1 MAKAL
6 KAVFSIGIIVAV
18 LAIVLWNID
27 LAKLA
32 EAFANVRWPWF
43 LLGTAITLFLAWL
56 RAWRWGLL
64 LRPLRRVST
73 LRMFQYFMAGFFGN
87 FLPARAGEF
96 IRAYIVSERE
106 QVPYSA
112 SLATI
117 VLERLFDMFFVLLL
131 LAILFVT
138 RADVFA
144 SALTFEFGGQPFNLG
159 TVLKQFGYIS
169 FLLSLG
175 LLAFSLFLHFKPA
188 FTLRCT
194 AFCLKPLPAKLAG
207 KIDGIIRMFLQG
219 LGVLGN
225 RRDLLVVIALSTI
238 IWGMSV
244 VNYIPF
250 FPACNAVPN
259 TDYFTAGLMTVVFVA
274 AFITII
280 PAPGFL
286 GSYQLACTVALFRI
300 LGIPEV
306 DAVAYGFVAWAG
318 GFIPIMIL
326 GPLYLMKFGISI
338 TSINKPAAA

>member
-1 MAKAL
+1 MKNAI
-6 KAVFSIGIIVAV
+6 KAVVSVIIIIAV
-18 LAIVLWNID
+18 LAIVLHGVS
-27 LAKLA
+27 LRELGQ
-32 EAFANVRWPWF
+32 AFARVQWSWF
-43 LLGTAITLFLAWL
+43 LLGVAICFLLFWL
-56 RAWRWGLL
+56 RSWRWGVLL
-64 LRPLRRVST
+64 HPLRRVPT
-73 LRMFQYFMAGFFGN
+73 ARMFQYYIAGFFGN

-144 SALTFEFGGQPFNLG
+144 SALTFEFSGTAFNLA

-169 FLLSLG
+169 FVLSLG
-175 LLAFSLFLHFKPA
+175 LLVFSLFLHFKPEL
-188 FTLRCT
+188 TLRCT
-194 AFCLKPLPAKLAG
+194 AFCLRPLPAKLA
-207 KIDGIIRMFLQG
+207 KTIDGIIRMFLQG

-225 RRDLLVVIALSTI
+225 RRDLLLTIALSAVV
-238 IWGMSV
+238 WVLSV

-280 PAPGFL
+280 PSPGFL
-286 GSYQLACTVALFRI
+286 GSYQLACTIALADI
-300 LGIPEV
+300 LGIPKV
-306 DAVAYGFVAWAG
+306 DAVAYGFVAWAA
-318 GFIPIMIL
+318 GFLPIMAL
-326 GPLYLMKFGISI
+326 GPYYLMKFGISI
-338 TSINKPAAA
+338 TSVKKPE